1 MKNDLDFYKM
11 AKRTLH
17 EMFKDP
23 EERKELEKLMLK
35 YLIKYAIKTGYKA

>member
-23 EERKELEKLMLK
+23 EERKELEKEKGLHFDHDLEE
-35 YLIKYAIKTGYKA
+35 